1 MYTSAEQPSLSSS
14 PAVDGPEAN
23 VHKQPEK
30 MAAAMPSDMRSIQV
44 QRLVK
49 EYRTQ
54 RGDKYRALE
63 ELDFEVGKGEFVSV
77 VGPSGCGKST
87 LMKIVA
93 GLIPYST
100 GRVEINGA
108 AVAGPDRG
116 VGVVF
121 QDPLLLEWRTVR
133 ENVMLPIQVL
143 RLPSETYAPR
153 CDALLEMTGL
163 TRFAGNYPRELS
175 GGMQQRVAICRALVF
190 DPEILLMDEP
200 FGALDAMTRDYM
212 NLELLKLWEH
222 SRKTIVL
229 ITHSINE
236 AVFLS
241 DRVYVMSASPG
252 TIRDVVPVDLPRP
265 RALSVSATPRF
276 GEIVARI
283 RTHFDALFA
292 EREKARF
299 PGPAA
304 TGAAR

>member
-1 MYTSAEQPSLSSS
+1 MQ
-14 PAVDGPEAN
+14 
-23 VHKQPEK
+23 
-30 MAAAMPSDMRSIQV
+30 SIHI
-44 QRLVK
+44 QRLLK

-54 RGDKYRALE
+54 KGGTYRALN
-63 ELDFEVGKGEFVSV
+63 ELDFEVAKGEFVSV

-93 GLIPYST
+93 GLIPYSS
-100 GRVEINGA
+100 GSVAINGF
-108 AVAGPDRG
+108 AVKGPDRS

-121 QDPLLLEWRTVR
+121 QDPLLLEWRSVR

-143 RLPSETYAPR
+143 RLPRERYSAR
-153 CDALLEMTGL
+153 CESLLEMTGL
-163 TRFAGNYPRELS
+163 NQFANHYPRELS

-212 NLELLKLWEH
+212 NLELLKLWEQ

-252 TIRDVVPVDLPRP
+252 TIRDMVTVDLKRP
-265 RALSVSATPRF
+265 RTLDVCATPPF
-276 GEIVARI
+276 GRYVSQI
-283 RTHFDALFA
+283 RGHFDLLFQ
-292 EREKARF
+292 ERAKARDET
-299 PGPAA
+299 AA
-304 TGAAR
+304 LGEAAR

>member
-1 MYTSAEQPSLSSS
+1 
-14 PAVDGPEAN
+14 
-23 VHKQPEK
+23 
-30 MAAAMPSDMRSIQV
+30 MPSILVR
-44 QRLVK
+44 RLVK
-49 EYRTQ
+49 EYPTQ
-54 RGDKYRALE
+54 KGEPYRALE
-63 ELDFEVGKGEFVSV
+63 ALDFDVAKGEFVSV

-93 GLIPYST
+93 GLIPYSH
-100 GRVEINGA
+100 GQVDINGA
-108 AVAGPDRG
+108 AVAGPDRS
-116 VGVVF
+116 VGVIF

-133 ENVMLPIQVL
+133 QNVMLPIQVL
-143 RLPSETYAPR
+143 RLPREAYAAR

-163 TRFAGNYPRELS
+163 TRFADNYPRELS

-212 NLELLKLWEH
+212 NLELLKLWER
-222 SRKTIVL
+222 SGKTIVL

-252 TIRDVVPVDLPRP
+252 TMRDVVPVDLPRP
-265 RALSVSATPRF
+265 RTLSMSATPRF

-283 RTHFDALFA
+283 RAHFDALFA
-292 EREKARF
+292 ERERARVSA
-299 PGPAA
+299 PAVLEA
-304 TGAAR
+304 VR

>member
-1 MYTSAEQPSLSSS
+1 MYTSNRRHLSPTAAPTDGGPGYVHNPSVLRTTVT
-14 PAVDGPEAN
+14 A
-23 VHKQPEK
+23 
-30 MAAAMPSDMRSIQV
+30 SDMASIRV
-44 QRLVK
+44 ERLVK

-54 RGDKYRALE
+54 KGGTYRALE
-63 ELDFEVGKGEFVSV
+63 TLDFEVAKGEFVSV

-87 LMKIVA
+87 LMKVVA

-108 AVAGPDRG
+108 AVRGPDRS

-133 ENVMLPIQVL
+133 QNVMLPIQVM
-143 RLPSETYAPR
+143 RLSRETYAPR
-153 CDALLEMTGL
+153 CEALLEMTGL
-163 TRFAGNYPRELS
+163 ARFADNYPRELS

-190 DPEILLMDEP
+190 DPEILLLDEP

-212 NLELLKLWEH
+212 NLELLKLWEQ
-222 SRKTIVL
+222 SGKTSVL

-252 TIRDVVPVDLPRP
+252 TIRDIVHVDLPRP
-265 RALSVSATPRF
+265 RTLSISGAPRF
-276 GEIVARI
+276 GEIVVRI
-283 RTHFDALFA
+283 RAHFDALFA
-292 EREKARF
+292 EREKARVS
-299 PGPAA
+299 GPTAE
-304 TGAAR
+304 AAR